1 MGSWVQPAC
10 STSLKHTSA
19 QHTGLHKIE
28 FLELV
33 SVEHR
38 ATAGLILDRQCSFY
52 LFCYRAG
59 RSPQVP
65 VQELTEVL
73 YRECKGPSHSQSSW
87 STSKLESPCLGCCNR
102 PGASERDDG
111 LFLCMLDLLFE
122 FLESP
127 TVAPGEQSPR

>member
-33 SVEHR
+33 SVEHG
-38 ATAGLILDRQCSFY
+38 ATAGLILDHQCSFHP
-52 LFCYRAG
+52 FCYRAG

-73 YRECKGPSHSQSSW
+73 YREWKGPSW
-87 STSKLESPCLGCCNR
+87 STSKLESPCLGCSDR
-102 PGASERDDG
+102 PGASERDDD
-111 LFLCMLDLLFE
+111 LFLRMLDLLFE

-127 TVAPGEQSPR
+127 QWPHVSRALDD